1 MYALTGCDLVSFF
14 SGFGKKMLLKIFTFN
29 SSFICGTTSLPGSLA
44 EEKPTDDG
52 FLAFLRL
59 VGSAYFKKVRSAFDT
74 KETPHSYYLSLIKD
88 PVDAQTQHEQWIAAI
103 RDATWERTYFEES
116 SVASLD
122 ALRYHFKRGL
132 WTVNY
137 WSQAISAEMNTLP
150 VTECG
155 WEVNGS
161 QLQVK
166 WDSAQN
172 IAEVKKR
179 VHYLLKGCN
188 CKKSQCLN
196 GRCKCYSNDICGPGC
211 NCTDCKNIPQ
221 GTYHCILSLSIIHYT
236 QRKLKLKL

>member
-1 MYALTGCDLVSFF
+1 MARTHNDFESFGCNCFCTG
-14 SGFGKKMLLKIFTFN
+14 
-29 SSFICGTTSLPGSLA
+29 
-44 EEKPTDDG
+44 
-52 FLAFLRL
+52 
-59 VGSAYFKKVRSAFDT
+59 AYFKKVRSAFDT

-155 WEVNGS
+155 WKSTASKVGFGS
-161 QLQVK
+161 K
-166 WDSAQN
+166 HS
-172 IAEVKKR
+172 
-179 VHYLLKGCN
+179 
-188 CKKSQCLN
+188 
-196 GRCKCYSNDICGPGC
+196 
-211 NCTDCKNIPQ
+211 
-221 GTYHCILSLSIIHYT
+221 
-236 QRKLKLKL
+236 